1 MESLVLF
8 ALVLLLLAGAGQ
20 AAPDRAELLS
30 QALAYWPVAQ
40 AFQAVELAAQG
51 EVTVAPALGE
61 PHDEAVDCAGTGF
74 LVAEGA
80 PNATGKGITVFVRAQ
95 APEGEWQS
103 GLFAK
108 RIAGHETINFN
119 L

>member
-51 EVTVAPALGE
+51 EVTVAPALEE
-61 PHDEAVDCAGTGF
+61 PHD
-74 LVAEGA
+74 
-80 PNATGKGITVFVRAQ
+80 
-95 APEGEWQS
+95 
-103 GLFAK
+103 
-108 RIAGHETINFN
+108 
-119 L
+119 